1 MIYIYC
7 NIYYMYIYC
16 NIYYICILQYILYI
30 YIYIATT
37 TCQLYLSAHTVA
49 CSCLTLSVRA
59 WRLVGPEGSRKRR
72 RKR

>member
-30 YIYIATT
+30 YIATT
-37 TCQLYLSAHTVA
+37 TYQLYLSAHTVA